1 MYVLDTNTLIYFFK
15 GMGKVSSRM
24 LDKPPKSIGIPAVV
38 LFEIEVGI
46 AKSTSPGKRRMQ
58 LENLVSVVNILSFGY
73 EQARCA
79 ATIRVDLEKRGR
91 PIGPFDIL
99 IAATALS
106 QKGVLVTHNTDEF
119 RRVEALQIEDWY

>member
-38 LFEIEVGI
+38 FFEIEVGI
-46 AKSTSPGKRRMQ
+46 AKSTSPEKRRMQ
-58 LENLVSVVNILSFGY
+58 LESLVSVVNILPFGY
-73 EQARCA
+73 DQARCA

-91 PIGPFDIL
+91 PIDLL
-99 IAATALS
+99 IS
-106 QKGVLVTHNTDEF
+106 
-119 RRVEALQIEDWY
+119 